1 MLAPTPAA
9 SVMMVMIVKIGERL
23 SLRNT
28 CLSCSENN
36 SIGTSL

>member
-9 SVMMVMIVKIGERL
+9 RVMMVMIVKIGERI

-28 CLSCSENN
+28 CLS
-36 SIGTSL
+36 